1 MRLIFF
7 GLAKALPD
15 PLPIPSAEDMTM
27 EGHEEIIRAGEE
39 ALAAL
44 AIEKSFDPLTQ
55 REAFVAAVK
64 VAADKMRIY
73 LELVLKHRGD
83 SFGAGR

>member
-1 MRLIFF
+1 M
-7 GLAKALPD
+7 K
-15 PLPIPSAEDMTM
+15 T
-27 EGHEEIIRAGEE
+27 HEESHKDIMRAGEE